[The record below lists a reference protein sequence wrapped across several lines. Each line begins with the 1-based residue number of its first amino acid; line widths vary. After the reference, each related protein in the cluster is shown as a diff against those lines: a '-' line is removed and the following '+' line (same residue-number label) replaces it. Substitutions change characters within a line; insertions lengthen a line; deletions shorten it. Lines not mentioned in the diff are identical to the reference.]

1 MSKLM
6 RQVMSDVTR
15 FDVLAMLAMLA
26 MMPMGR
32 LERAEVIS
40 G

>member
-1 MSKLM
+1 M
-6 RQVMSDVTR
+6 RQVMCDVTR
-15 FDVLAMLAMLA
+15 FDVSAMLAMLAMLA